1 MISRDKYAPILKGK
15 YGEFT
20 ALSKLDDE
28 IKQNIIPIVD
38 LLQFVPQVVKDPKK
52 KEKTFDDYVNTI
64 IKYFSDKWDKER
76 LIYID
81 CYMTDDE
88 GLLENGIHPAKH
100 LINNLIEKEFNV
112 LPVFN
117 NVVSLEYKQSIKELT
132 EKIGKGTGLRIYD
145 ITVERIN
152 NEIEESLS
160 FLNLAPNQIDLI
172 IDLRSLIDSDT
183 QNKIEFVTDIF
194 DNLRY
199 LSRWRSVVLAG
210 GNFPIDLTDLAPN
223 EVHALERKA
232 WSVWNGLINTAEL
245 ERIPAFSDY
254 AISHPKMSEFESDYP
269 NASASIRYTHKE
281 NFYVYR
287 GRGTRQ
293 RGFEQF
299 YDISETLINSPHF
312 YSIEHCKGCE
322 FIYECGN
329 DKTSTGNLMKWRWV
343 GTAHHITVVVNQLR
357 QFFRD
362 LSA

>member
-1 MISRDKYAPILKGK
+1 MITNDKYVPILKGK
-15 YGEFT
+15 KGEFT
-20 ALSKLDDE
+20 ALEKLPSE
-28 IKQNIIPIVD
+28 IKDGIVPVIDIVTLPNKSINEIVD
-38 LLQFVPQVVKDPKK
+38 SVIGY
-52 KEKTFDDYVNTI
+52 FD
-64 IKYFSDKWDKER
+64 SWDKER
-76 LIYID
+76 LCYID
-81 CYMTDDE
+81 CYMIDDE
-88 GLLENGIHPAKH
+88 GLLDNGTHPAKH
-100 LINNLIEKEFNV
+100 LIESLLTKEFNV

-117 NVVSLEYKQSIKELT
+117 NVISPDHKLVIKEIADD
-132 EKIGKGTGLRIYD
+132 IGDGTALRIYD
-145 ITVERIN
+145 NTVEGIN
-152 NEIEESLS
+152 NKIEESIS
-160 FLNLAPNQIDLI
+160 FLDLAPDQIDLI
-172 IDLRSLIDSDT
+172 VDLRSLIDSEV
-183 QNKIEFVTDIF
+183 QSQIEFAENLF
-194 DNLRY
+194 NNLRY
-199 LSRWRSVVLAG
+199 LNRWSSVSLAG
-210 GNFPIDLTDLAPN
+210 GNFPIDLTDLAPD

-232 WSVWNGLINTAEL
+232 WSVWNGLINIAEL
-245 ERIPAFSDY
+245 ERIPAFGDY

-312 YSIEHCKGCE
+312 YSIEHCNGCE